1 MVILYFLVF
10 ERAIARNMQS
20 SVTRPALLAFD
31 AQRRGNREKAE
42 ADLAE
47 ADYSLIE
54 FDRYTQSPND
64 GIALR
69 YRLGVMD
76 RLVFEG
82 RLGFDHLDF
91 SNSELDIPDGLILGN

>member
-1 MVILYFLVF
+1 MEF
-10 ERAIARNMQS
+10 EE
-20 SVTRPALLAFD
+20 
-31 AQRRGNREKAE
+31 QRRGNREKAE
-42 ADLAE
+42 ANLAE

-91 SNSELDIPDGLILGN
+91 GNLELDIPGGLILGN